1 MTKFS
6 DACFDGNIDIVK
18 SLLNST
24 DLDIH
29 ADNEDAFRWACK

>member
-6 DACFDGNIDIVK
+6 DACLHGNIDIVK

-29 ADNEDAFRWACK
+29 ADNDIALAGM

>member
-1 MTKFS
+1 MHVHN
-6 DACFDGNIDIVK
+6 GNIDIVK

-29 ADNEDAFRWACK
+29 ADNECAFR

>member
-6 DACFDGNIDIVK
+6 DACSHGNIDIVK

-29 ADNEDAFRWACK
+29 ANNEIAFRLGM